1 MGRSLYI
8 KDNAGH
14 LRYWKIAPTFDGLE
28 IEYGVVGGSPQ
39 FQYEVIEEGK
49 QSRDVD
55 QQIESRMMSRVN
67 KQLDKGYQFD
77 KSAAMQM
84 KPVNSLGFCKPMLA
98 KKSEDVDLK
107 RLLTRDVYYQHKL
120 DGNRCLIHNAGG
132 LVAYTRNGK
141 EFTTLKHITDK
152 IKNVLPADYTFDG
165 ELYCHGVPLQ
175 TIVSWGKR
183 LQADTLKLEYHIYDL
198 ISDQPFSERY
208 AELGAILRASKDTL
222 GGSITL
228 VDTRRISPDSGPN
241 FEGLPALVGGSRSLG
256 YEGGMVRSDWALE
269 RGVFVPVG
277 YQDGKRSGSLIKCK
291 LWDDMEFEIVDVKP
305 SADMWARLECKN
317 PRGENFMVSCPGD
330 VPFKRYVLDNK
341 GEYIGKM
348 VSVKFAYWTQ
358 DNVPFHPTA
367 EAIRDYE

>member
-1 MGRSLYI
+1 MGRNLYI

-39 FQYEVIEEGK
+39 FQYETITEGK

-55 QQIESRMMSRVN
+55 EQINSRMLSRVN
-67 KQLDKGYQFD
+67 KQLDKGYVFD
-77 KSAAMQM
+77 IGVAKVM

-98 KKSEDVDLK
+98 KKSEDVDLN
-107 RLLTRDVYYQHKL
+107 RLMTRDWYYQHKL
-120 DGNRCLIHNAGG
+120 DGNRCMIHNAGG

-152 IKNVLPADYTFDG
+152 LKSVIPADYTFDG

-183 LQADTLKLEYHIYDL
+183 LQADTLKLQYHVYDL
-198 ISDQPFSERY
+198 ISPEPFSERIK
-208 AELGAILRASKDTL
+208 ELGAILRASKDTL
-222 GGSITL
+222 GDTISL
-228 VDTRRISPDSGPN
+228 VPTRLISPDSGPILG
-241 FEGLPALVGGSRSLG
+241 GLSGLVGKSRELG

-291 LWDDMEFEIVDVKP
+291 MWESEEFKISDVSP
-305 SADMWARLECKN
+305 SEDSWAILHCFN
-317 PRGENFMVSCPGD
+317 PKGRDFTVSCPGGM
-330 VPFKRYVLDNK
+330 VFKRHVLSNK
-341 GEYIGKM
+341 KEYIGKM

-358 DNVPFHPTA
+358 DGVPFHPTA